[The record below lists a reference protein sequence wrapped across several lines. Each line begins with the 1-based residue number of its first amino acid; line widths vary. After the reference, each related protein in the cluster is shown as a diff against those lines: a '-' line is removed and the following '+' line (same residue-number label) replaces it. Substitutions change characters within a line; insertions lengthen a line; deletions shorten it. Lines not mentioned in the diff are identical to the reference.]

1 MILQTV
7 IVIIPMKVQNQTGET
22 NIYMY
27 LMKYHPG
34 TMKTQVF
41 SLSVLN
47 FYSPFIVRETTQAFT
62 FRPGHSG
69 LCPLSTHWSLRQL
82 TFALFGLL

>member
-7 IVIIPMKVQNQTGET
+7 IVIILMKVQNQTGET

-27 LMKYHPG
+27 VMKYHPR
-34 TMKTQVF
+34 TTKTQVF

-47 FYSPFIVRETTQAFT
+47 FYCAFMDMHFIVHLWMPFVY
-62 FRPGHSG
+62 
-69 LCPLSTHWSLRQL
+69 LM
-82 TFALFGLL
+82 LFLGK